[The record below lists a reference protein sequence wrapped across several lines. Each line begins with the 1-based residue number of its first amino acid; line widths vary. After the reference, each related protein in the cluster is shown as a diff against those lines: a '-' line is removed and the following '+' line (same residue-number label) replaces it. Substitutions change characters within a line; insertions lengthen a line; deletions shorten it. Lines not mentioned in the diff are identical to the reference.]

1 MFLAI
6 FYYDASI
13 ISTSYYWKHELKRKL
28 EAIEKIKNNLI
39 RQSNGYS
46 HNYISRWGCHLVVK
60 VPI

>member
-39 RQSNGYS
+39 SN
-46 HNYISRWGCHLVVK
+46 HKEND
-60 VPI
+60 